1 MFRRFRNNPEIKYVG
16 GMMIATAIV
25 QILMTTADLKEILF
39 VAQFIIVEIF
49 LTVSFQA
56 LSRDMQRRSLELKRV
71 CGLTHA
77 ANMRLIKDVVILK
90 GLLRKRQEKMPES
103 CFEKSN
109 RIVTEALK
117 HKTPAKRNGKMIS
130 QRNKKN
136 RVQPYTVRPVQ
147 PDMQDNQYVDMDV
160 GAARMQP
167 NKNNVRHSKPSVQE
181 MKYVDITS
189 DEAKPVKHVMP
200 VRNNTVQKVETAS
213 DCEQSENANLLQA
226 PGSSRQGLDNPKD
239 QVLQSC
245 MREQQYFCTR
255 KKVRGRTVY
264 ERLCLICSAV
274 MRSQGYPV
282 YSKICQKCKPVHGQ
296 KLTHYK
302 RLTKFNELIEFYCGC
317 EDCFTADE
325 PPCVTEYCNLCTIP
339 RFTKKVCQE
348 LQPVMENES

>member
-1 MFRRFRNNPEIKYVG
+1 MFRRFRNNPEIKYIG
-16 GMMIATAIV
+16 GMMVATAIA
-25 QILMTTADLKEILF
+25 QILMTTANLKEVLF

-77 ANMRLIKDVVILK
+77 ANMRLIKDVVVLK

-136 RVQPYTVRPVQ
+136 RVQPYEVRPVQ
-147 PDMQDNQYVDMDV
+147 ADMQENQYVDMDV

-167 NKNNVRHSKPSVQE
+167 IKNNVRHSKPSVQE
-181 MKYVDITS
+181 MKYVDINS
-189 DEAKPVKHVMP
+189 DEAKPVENV
-200 VRNNTVQKVETAS
+200 VLIG
-213 DCEQSENANLLQA
+213 EQANLLQA
-226 PGSSRQGLDNPKD
+226 PGSSKQRLDDPKN

-264 ERLCLICSAV
+264 ERLCLSCSAV

-317 EDCFTADE
+317 EGCFTADE

-339 RFTKKVCQE
+339 KFTKKVCQE
-348 LQPVMENES
+348 LQPVLENES